1 MKWLEKWLKKSKPAP
16 NFQRYPKVPR
26 YAGITVYHS
35 AHGFTGFIQGAH
47 ALEAVE
53 GPVPAPRASTGAE
66 ARGTAWEL
74 RIGGQSRG
82 THPGAIQPF

>member
-1 MKWLEKWLKKSKPAP
+1 MPAS
-16 NFQRYPKVPR
+16 QY
-26 YAGITVYHS
+26 ITVLMVS
-35 AHGFTGFIQGAH
+35 QPGFRHGFTGFIQGAH
-47 ALEAVE
+47 ALEAVK

-82 THPGAIQPF
+82 THPGAGASRFDGYSCYSKWFLW